1 MMQSAISVRGRIG
14 FVTWVVGVYSFLL
27 LFVAQLGNAIA
38 PWLNTLVLWLLTP
51 IVGFFVIGRRGL
63 KLTKWPKELYWFGAL
78 GILCFIS
85 SVNVISWSL
94 FMRHWQAL
102 AANFFL
108 MIIFFTAIST
118 QKQFYFILRMVL
130 LSLAT
135 IVIYSLLFHS
145 SSSDITVDYYRFE
158 GLSGNANGIANVSR
172 LGFLL
177 ALIELH
183 RRIGLFSR
191 LILYAL
197 LIVFFYSIL
206 ISASRGNLLNLTSAV
221 FVYGLLYHI
230 RGRRLLF
237 TLLVALLAGGLIWTL
252 LINFL
257 DDFYIYERLVI
268 TQQKTDGIEGETRVK
283 LYKMAWQTF
292 VDNYFLGIGLNQF
305 GYYSGGK
312 GTHSDL
318 LDMALH
324 TGIVGGLV
332 YLRIY
337 ISIGKT
343 LVFGLRK
350 AYKNL
355 RKTNADIGIM
365 TIIFFSEMIY
375 GVTNTNWFQQLQII
389 ILTLLIIYS
398 KRRYNWFQENNERQM
413 LTKPVIHARTI

>member
-1 MMQSAISVRGRIG
+1 MIQSVISERGRIG
-14 FVTWVVGVYSFLL
+14 FVTWVLGIYTFLL
-27 LFVAQLGNAIA
+27 LFVAQLGNVIA
-38 PWLNTLVLWLLTP
+38 PWLNTFVLWILTP
-51 IVGFFVIGRRGL
+51 TVGLFIISRRGL
-63 KLTKWPKELYWFGAL
+63 KLAKFPKELYWYGAL

-94 FMRHWQAL
+94 FMRHWQVL
-102 AANFFL
+102 VANFFL
-108 MIIFFTAIST
+108 MIIFFLSIST
-118 QKQFYFILRMVL
+118 QKQFYFILKMVFI
-130 LSLAT
+130 SLAT
-135 IVIYSLLFHS
+135 TVIYSLLFQS
-145 SSSDITVDYYRFE
+145 SSSDISDEYYRFE
-158 GLSGNANGIANVSR
+158 GISGNANGIANVSR

-177 ALIELH
+177 ALIELQ

-206 ISASRGNLLNLTSAV
+206 ISASRGNLLNLISAV
-221 FVYGLLYHI
+221 IAYGLLYHI
-230 RGRRLLF
+230 RGRRFLF
-237 TLLVALLAGGLIWTL
+237 TLLVVLLAGGLIWTL

-257 DDFYIYERLVI
+257 DDFYIYERLVF
-268 TQQKTDGIEGETRVK
+268 TQERTDGIEGESRVV
-283 LYKMAWQTF
+283 LYKIAWQTF
-292 VDNYFLGIGLNQF
+292 LDNYFLGIGLNQF

-318 LDMALH
+318 LDMALN

-332 YLRIY
+332 YLSIY

-343 LVFGLRK
+343 LIFGLRK

-355 RKTNADIGIM
+355 RKTKADTGIM

-375 GVTNTNWFQQLQII
+375 GITNTNWFQQLQII

-398 KRRYNWFQENNERQM
+398 NKKIYLVPR
-413 LTKPVIHARTI
+413 K